1 MSATCIQ
8 TRSSAAPITPIDS
21 WAWFEKLSE
30 YFWCSLCLVLFII
43 LGPFSAPIA
52 LGVVL
57 FGKLQDPALPEPDF
71 VGKQ

>member
-8 TRSSAAPITPIDS
+8 TRPGAASINSIDS
-21 WAWFEKLSE
+21 CAWFEKLSE
-30 YFWCSLCLVLFII
+30 YFWCSLCLILFVV

-57 FGKLQDPALPEPDF
+57 FSNLQDPALPEPDS
-71 VGKQ
+71 VYKQ

>member
-8 TRSSAAPITPIDS
+8 TRSGATSISSIDS

-30 YFWCSLCLVLFII
+30 FFWCSLCLILFVV

-57 FGKLQDPALPEPDF
+57 FGKLQDPALPEPDAAC
-71 VGKQ
+71 KQ